1 MIELYGKKYAR
12 NNKEAVESLF
22 NPGGTVN
29 GTYKR
34 CKHGVILMDL
44 QGKERVYIRADGVGP
59 VSVHRTESGR
69 RRYLFACTSSD
80 EAWLG
85 LPASL
90 QARRDGALELT
101 RQLLTK

>member
-12 NNKEAVESLF
+12 NNKEVAESLF
-22 NPGGTVN
+22 HPDGTAN
-29 GTYKR
+29 GTYKLL
-34 CKHGVILMDL
+34 KNGIVLLDL
-44 QGKERVYIRADGVGP
+44 QGNERVFIRADGVGP
-59 VSVHRTESGR
+59 VSVHRTENGR
-69 RRYLFACTSSD
+69 RRYLFACTSAD

-101 RQLLTK
+101 RQLFTK